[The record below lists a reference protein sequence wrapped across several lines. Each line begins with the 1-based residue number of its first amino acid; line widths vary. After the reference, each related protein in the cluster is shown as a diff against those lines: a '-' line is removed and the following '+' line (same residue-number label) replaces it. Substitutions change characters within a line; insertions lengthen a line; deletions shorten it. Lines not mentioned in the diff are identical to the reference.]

1 MIESEGKKSLRKSWR
16 SIISTDFGKLF
27 ISIISVYV
35 LFLLSY
41 YVVGVF
47 GFFPLVTVLI
57 PFLKGTTLFKSE
69 NEKDKF
75 LEGSKITLVDSFIP
89 LSKKWEM

>member
-69 NEKDKF
+69 NEKF
-75 LEGSKITLVDSFIP
+75 LEGGKITLVDSFIP